1 MSTFGGGRPYYIA
14 TQTTLVIGGTGSAA
28 KLNTVTVN
36 TGAASAVL
44 TIYDGPSAAVGRKIA
59 VIDASASKSLNFGGS
74 VCKDGITVVLSGGN
88 ADCTVNAG

>member
-1 MSTFGGGRPYYIA
+1 MEAPSC
-14 TQTTLVIGGTGSAA
+14 
-28 KLNTVTVN
+28 
-36 TGAASAVL
+36 GAR
-44 TIYDGPSAAVGRKIA
+44 AAVGRKIA